1 MQQNKQK
8 KKKPHKLQM
17 ELAVLTR
24 AIWET
29 EYIIIIS
36 VL

>member
-8 KKKPHKLQM
+8 KKTHKLQM

-36 VL
+36 ML

>member
-1 MQQNKQK
+1 MQQNKQ
-8 KKKPHKLQM
+8 KKPHKLQM
-17 ELAVLTR
+17 ELAMLTR

-36 VL
+36 ML